1 MTAAKMPET
10 PEAWAEFLLAKPL
23 SSPFAVGPA
32 LLKALN
38 GSTLSY
44 ADVAGQLEDDPV
56 LSYYIM
62 THAQAGRA
70 DKGSL
75 SKTPDQAISMIGTET
90 LKTLI
95 RQVPFESAASTDIHH
110 HHFVRALV
118 SSLLAAYIARSIC
131 YYRELPNPD
140 HVFWASLFLGV
151 PLWLMWRFAP
161 AEMRYVRH
169 AVYAKFQAP
178 DRAEKEMFG
187 CTFRS
192 IAQAVTERLALP
204 DLVKACHFPAN
215 QPSRRQLIVLARS
228 ARHELPP
235 ILWENRNLSIKMQ
248 QPSFV
253 VLLGNLVANAASY
266 DWYSRATLRSQR
278 ILASYMNVPLEEAI
292 ALTHEA
298 AALMSQNHPLPG
310 VMLPAAKLLLPP
322 RVRWKLA
329 DAAEPASAKTLK
341 SEAPTTSSAP
351 PQASPTAFGESVFT
365 QLTDDMIH
373 QPDNFA
379 DMPQLMQT
387 ALRALTDGAGLLRST
402 VALISP
408 DGQRLKTFFARGC
421 DQQVAMQK
429 FQSTITPNSIFAR
442 LSEKPVSVWIRHD
455 SASKIQDMVPNDFR
469 QAIAATD
476 FFLMSV
482 FVGKRPVAIL
492 YADAGGTRPLSENQY
507 QQFKFLCGS
516 VAGALTHISRRPK
529 KGA

>member
-1 MTAAKMPET
+1 MTANKMPVT
-10 PEAWAEFLLAKPL
+10 PDTWAEFLLAKTL
-23 SSPFAVGPA
+23 SSPFSVGPS
-32 LLKALN
+32 LLKALS
-38 GSTLSY
+38 GSTVSY
-44 ADVAGQLEDDPV
+44 ADVVGQLEDDPV

-70 DKGSL
+70 DKGCL

-110 HHFVRALV
+110 HHFVRAIV

-161 AEMRYVRH
+161 AEMRFVRH
-169 AVYAKFQAP
+169 AVFAKFQAP
-178 DRAEKEMFG
+178 ERVEKEMFG

-204 DLVKACHFPAN
+204 DLVKACYFPAN
-215 QPSRRQLIVLARS
+215 QPSQRQLIVLARS

-235 ILWENRNLSIKMQ
+235 NMWEDRKLAIKMQ
-248 QPSFV
+248 QPSFL
-253 VLLGNLVANAASY
+253 VLLGNLIANAASY

-310 VMLPAAKLLLPP
+310 VMLPAAKLLLPL

-329 DAAEPASAKTLK
+329 DADPTKSTNTAASASSTA
-341 SEAPTTSSAP
+341 APQVSSTTSGA
-351 PQASPTAFGESVFT
+351 SVFA
-365 QLTDDMIH
+365 QLTDAMIH

-387 ALRALTDGAGLLRST
+387 ALQALTEGVGLQRST

-429 FQSTITPNSIFAR
+429 FQSTIASESIFAR
-442 LSEKPVSVWIRHD
+442 LCEKPASVWIRHD
-455 SASKIQDMVPNDFR
+455 SPSKIQNMVPDNFR

-492 YADAGGTRPLSENQY
+492 YADAGGRDLLNDRQY

-516 VAGALTHISRRPK
+516 VAGTLAHISRRPK

>member
-1 MTAAKMPET
+1 MTADKMPDT

-23 SSPFAVGPA
+23 SSPFSVGPA
-32 LLKALN
+32 LLKALS

-70 DKGSL
+70 DKGGL

-110 HHFVRALV
+110 HHFVRAIV
-118 SSLLAAYIARSIC
+118 SSLLAAYLARSVC

-169 AVYAKFQAP
+169 AVLAKFQAP
-178 DRAEKEMFG
+178 ERAEKEMFG
-187 CTFRS
+187 CSFRS
-192 IAQAVTERLALP
+192 IAQSLTERLALP

-235 ILWENRNLSIKMQ
+235 NIWEDRKLAIKMQ

-253 VLLGNLVANAASY
+253 VLLGNLIANAASY
-266 DWYSRATLRSQR
+266 DWYSRATLRSLR

-322 RVRWKLA
+322 RVRWKLT
-329 DAAEPASAKTLK
+329 DAVQSAPTKTIR
-341 SEAPTTSSAP
+341 AAAQTTSSAP
-351 PQASPTAFGESVFT
+351 PQTSPTTSGASVFAK
-365 QLTDDMIH
+365 LTDTMIH

-387 ALRALTDGAGLLRST
+387 ALQALTEGVSLQRST

-408 DGQRLKTFFARGC
+408 DGQRLKTFFTRGC
-421 DQQVAMQK
+421 DQQVSMQK
-429 FQSTITPNSIFAR
+429 FQSTIVPDSVFAR
-442 LSEKPVSVWIRHD
+442 LCEKPASVWIRQD
-455 SASKIQDMVPNDFR
+455 SASKIQDMVPDNFR

-492 YADAGGTRPLSENQY
+492 YADAGGKRPLNESQY
-507 QQFKFLCGS
+507 QQFKFLCGA
-516 VAGALTHISRRPK
+516 VASALSQQARREK